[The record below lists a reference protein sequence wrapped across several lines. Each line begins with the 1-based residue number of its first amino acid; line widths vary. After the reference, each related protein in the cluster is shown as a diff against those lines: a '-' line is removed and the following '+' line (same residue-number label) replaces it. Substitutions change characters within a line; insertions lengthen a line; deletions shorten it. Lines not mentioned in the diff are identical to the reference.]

1 MTSATLSVVGLQ
13 VRFGGLVA
21 NDDISLSLPAQS
33 IGAVVGPNGAGK
45 TTLFNAITGAIRPTS
60 GRVMLGER
68 DITSTSPAGRA
79 RLGIARTFQNLSL
92 VEDLSA
98 VDNVTVGLG
107 RFRHTGLLQ
116 AMLASPL
123 SLRTDRNIRACARR
137 ALDFVGLADAAD
149 RPTGALSYG
158 DRRRVE
164 IARAIALAPLLLLLD
179 EPSAGMG
186 PAETDELA
194 SLFFAAREEIG
205 CSILV
210 VEHDMSMVRA
220 VAEFTTVLE
229 QGRVISEGT
238 TATVLADPAVAA
250 AYLGSAHQ
258 NA

>member
-1 MTSATLSVVGLQ
+1 VTSATLSVVDLQ
-13 VRFGGLVA
+13 VRFGGLIA
-21 NDDISLSLPAQS
+21 NNDISMSLPPQS

-60 GRVMLGER
+60 GRIQFGDH
-68 DITSTSPAGRA
+68 DITSASAPARA

-107 RFRHTGLLQ
+107 RFRRSGMLQ
-116 AMLASPL
+116 AMISSPA
-123 SLRTDRNIRACARR
+123 SLRTDRNVRATARR
-137 ALDFVGLADAAD
+137 ALDFVGLGDVAD
-149 RPTGALSYG
+149 RLAGELSYG

-164 IARAIALAPLLLLLD
+164 IARAIALAPSVLLLD

-186 PAETDELA
+186 PSETEELA
-194 SLFFAAREEIG
+194 ALFVATREEVG

-220 VAEFTTVLE
+220 VADFTTVLE
-229 QGRVISEGT
+229 QGEVISTGP
-238 TATVLADPAVAA
+238 TADVLADPVVAA
-250 AYLGSAHQ
+250 AYLGTSH
-258 NA
+258 

>member
-1 MTSATLSVVGLQ
+1 MTSGTLKVVDLQ

-21 NDDISLSLPAQS
+21 NDDISLSLPAAS

-45 TTLFNAITGAIRPTS
+45 TTLFNAITGAIHPTS
-60 GRVMLGER
+60 GLVQLDDH
-68 DITSTSPAGRA
+68 DITTTSAAGRA

-98 VDNVTVGLG
+98 LDNVTVGLG

-123 SLRTDRNIRACARR
+123 SLRTDQNIRASARR
-137 ALDFVGLADAAD
+137 ALDFVGLGDAAD

-164 IARAIALAPLLLLLD
+164 IARAIALAPTLLLLD

-186 PAETDELA
+186 PSETDELA
-194 SLFFAAREEIG
+194 ALFVATREEIG

-229 QGRVISEGT
+229 QGRVISEGP

-250 AYLGSAHQ
+250 AYLGTSQ
-258 NA
+258 

>member
-1 MTSATLSVVGLQ
+1 MTAPVLSVIDVG

-21 NDDISLSLPAQS
+21 NNDVSLTLPPQS

-60 GRVMLGER
+60 GRILFGDR
-68 DITSTSPAGRA
+68 DITTLSATGRG
-79 RLGIARTFQNLSL
+79 RLGIGRTFQNLSL
-92 VEDLSA
+92 VGDLTA

-107 RFRHTGLLQ
+107 RFRRSGLLR
-116 AMLASPL
+116 ALASSPG
-123 SLRTDRNIRACARR
+123 SMRTDREIRDCARR
-137 ALDFVGLADAAD
+137 ALAFVGLADAAD
-149 RPTGALSYG
+149 RLTGQLSYG

-164 IARAIALAPLLLLLD
+164 IARAIALAPTLLLLD

-186 PAETDELA
+186 PSETDELA
-194 SLFFAAREEIG
+194 ELFHATRDQLG

-229 QGRVISEGT
+229 LGCVIAEGP
-238 TATVLADPAVAA
+238 TAAVLADPAVAA
-250 AYLGSAHQ
+250 AYLGSST
-258 NA
+258 